1 MILIK
6 GVKITPL
13 LLVLVYI
20 PFAIFVISFFEVIAE
35 IRSSAVLVMQFKK
48 FTLGG

>member
-6 GVKITPL
+6 GVKITP